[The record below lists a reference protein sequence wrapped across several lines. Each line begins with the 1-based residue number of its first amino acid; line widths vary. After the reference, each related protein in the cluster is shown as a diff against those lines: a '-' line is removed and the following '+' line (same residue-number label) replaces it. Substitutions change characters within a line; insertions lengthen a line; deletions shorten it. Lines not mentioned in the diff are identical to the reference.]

1 VEEGTLSLWI
11 LQEVGIVGE
20 IAGDKP
26 VVLCGSGIGGC
37 IMLHVAQMMPNVV
50 GLVGVNA
57 SVDFTEDLIVPRLSE
72 AQKKEIAEKGFL
84 DLLWGQ
90 MSYPIGRALLED
102 ARRWLVLRGGVGSLA
117 VERPVRLLQGIED
130 EKVVDI
136 RRITI
141 AMRRHL
147 LSLITTSRTKVV
159 K

>member
-1 VEEGTLSLWI
+1 MEEGTLSLWI
-11 LQEVGIVGE
+11 LQAVGLLGE
-20 IAGDKP
+20 IAGEKQ
-26 VVLCGSGIGGC
+26 VVLCGEGIGGW
-37 IMLHVAQMMPNVV
+37 IMLHAAQMMPNVV

-90 MSYPIGRALLED
+90 TSYPIGRALLED
-102 ARRWLVLRGGVGSLA
+102 ARRWLVLRAGVGSLA
-117 VERPVRLLQGIED
+117 VERSVRLLQGIED
-130 EKVVDI
+130 EKVVDM
-136 RRITI
+136 RRVTV

-147 LSLITTSRTKVV
+147 LPLITKSRTKVV

>member
-1 VEEGTLSLWI
+1 
-11 LQEVGIVGE
+11 
-20 IAGDKP
+20 
-26 VVLCGSGIGGC
+26 
-37 IMLHVAQMMPNVV
+37 
-50 GLVGVNA
+50 
-57 SVDFTEDLIVPRLSE
+57 
-72 AQKKEIAEKGFL
+72 L

-90 MSYPIGRALLED
+90 TSYPIGRALLDD

-130 EKVVDI
+130 EKVADI

-147 LSLITTSRTKVV
+147 LPFITTSRTKVV